1 VNGNVVLNGEDA
13 AMTNFIALSRSERG
27 LRLLPSPSGQGG
39 TSPSSPQ
46 DSSGFFVWQILF
58 RFGFPA
64 IYCALVRLVE
74 KEDSPALGHCYLD

>member
-1 VNGNVVLNGEDA
+1 
-13 AMTNFIALSRSERG
+13 
-27 LRLLPSPSGQGG
+27 LPSPSGRRNI
-39 TSPSSPQ
+39 TFIPQ